1 MDINVN
7 INEHFKDFVLDEKH
21 NIYFEL
27 GGYGSSK
34 SYNTAFKTV
43 LLSLQ
48 EKRKILVTRQVKDT
62 LKESCFA
69 DIVEIINDLGLDD
82 FFKINK
88 SPMEIICRR
97 NGSKFIF
104 KGLDKAK
111 KIKSIRDI
119 DTIWIEEADEI
130 DYKTFKELKS
140 RLRTQKNRNI
150 LIITTNPNELD
161 TWTYKWLTET
171 LSKVEMDIND
181 LYNKRIIK
189 IEDITKLESGDVNI
203 ENIYLH
209 HSNYKDNKFLDK
221 NFIAE
226 LENEKDDFQRAIKKL
241 GHFGSSGEKILNNI
255 VQLNQEQ
262 IMLAVKNLYNLYT
275 GFDFGF
281 AKSYNAIVRLA
292 IDEENNNLY
301 IYDEFYGKEITD
313 TEMLEMDIIKQLIAE
328 GEVVY
333 ADSAEPKTIR
343 FYKMNNLSISG
354 AKKTPDIS
362 KAGVKKLQ
370 NFDNIFIDP
379 VKCPNTYR
387 ELTMMKW
394 HLNKDGIIAKN
405 PKTNKPF
412 NIDAHTFDAIKYGL
426 NKYTPYIFDKHHYK
440 REEE

>member
-140 RLRTQKNRNI
+140 RLRTQKNRRWI
-150 LIITTNPNELD
+150 LTTY
-161 TWTYKWLTET
+161 T
-171 LSKVEMDIND
+171 IN
-181 LYNKRIIK
+181 
-189 IEDITKLESGDVNI
+189 
-203 ENIYLH
+203 
-209 HSNYKDNKFLDK
+209 
-221 NFIAE
+221 
-226 LENEKDDFQRAIKKL
+226 
-241 GHFGSSGEKILNNI
+241 GS
-255 VQLNQEQ
+255 
-262 IMLAVKNLYNLYT
+262 
-275 GFDFGF
+275 
-281 AKSYNAIVRLA
+281 
-292 IDEENNNLY
+292 
-301 IYDEFYGKEITD
+301 
-313 TEMLEMDIIKQLIAE
+313 
-328 GEVVY
+328 
-333 ADSAEPKTIR
+333 
-343 FYKMNNLSISG
+343 
-354 AKKTPDIS
+354 
-362 KAGVKKLQ
+362 
-370 NFDNIFIDP
+370 
-379 VKCPNTYR
+379 
-387 ELTMMKW
+387 
-394 HLNKDGIIAKN
+394 
-405 PKTNKPF
+405 
-412 NIDAHTFDAIKYGL
+412 
-426 NKYTPYIFDKHHYK
+426 
-440 REEE
+440 

>member
-21 NIYFEL
+21 NVYFEL

-97 NGSKFIF
+97 NGGKFIF

-171 LSKVEMDIND
+171 LSKVDMDIND

-328 GEVVY
+328 GELVY
-333 ADSAEPKTIR
+333 ADSAEPKTIK

-370 NFDNIFIDP
+370 NFNNIFIDP

-412 NIDAHTFDAIKYGL
+412 NIDPHTFDAIKYGL

>member
-7 INEHFKDFVLDEKH
+7 INEHFKDFVLDDKH

-171 LSKVEMDIND
+171 LSKVDMDITD

-255 VQLNQEQ
+255 VQLNQER
-262 IMLAVKNLYNLYT
+262 IMAVVKNLYNLYS

-343 FYKMNNLSISG
+343 FYKMNNLSILG

-370 NFDNIFIDP
+370 NFNNIFIDP
-379 VKCPNTYR
+379 IKCPNTYR
-387 ELTMMKW
+387 ELTTMKW

-412 NIDAHTFDAIKYGL
+412 NIDPHTFDAIKYGL

>member
-1 MDINVN
+1 MEINIEVN
-7 INEHFKDFVLDEKH
+7 NHFKEFILDDTH

-34 SYNTAFKTV
+34 SYNTALKTV

-69 DIVEIINDLGLDD
+69 DITEIINDLDLDNL
-82 FFKINK
+82 FKINK
-88 SPMEIICRR
+88 SPMEITCLK

-171 LSKVEMDIND
+171 LSKVDMDITD

-189 IEDITKLESGDVNI
+189 IEDITKLESGDENI

-241 GHFGSSGEKILNNI
+241 GHFGSSGEKIFNNI
-255 VQLNQEQ
+255 VQLKQEQ
-262 IMLAVKNLYNLYT
+262 IMAVVKNLYNLYS

-328 GEVVY
+328 GELVY

-370 NFDNIFIDP
+370 NFDNIFIDSI
-379 VKCPNTYR
+379 KCPNTYR
-387 ELTMMKW
+387 ELTTMKW

-412 NIDAHTFDAIKYGL
+412 NIDPHTFDAIKYGL